1 MKKTKVAA
9 VLLAASMTAGLLAGC
24 GGTETASF
32 PDPEKTI
39 TMIVP
44 QAAGGGTD
52 LQARQLVEAMKS
64 V

>member
-39 TMIVP
+39 TMIVLRP
-44 QAAGGGTD
+44 P
-52 LQARQLVEAMKS
+52 EAERICRPDS
-64 V
+64 WWRP